1 MAINWRIVTL
11 MLVNLAL
18 FLCLITAFLN
28 KKHLKQ
34 LPAKEG
40 PVSLQV
46 TDRGAASR
54 RSLAYILA
62 PAAASCQVEISPE
75 VGSYVLGTNPLGRF
89 FPRYIYFRD
98 SSANG
103 LKLALVVRN
112 DAILQVSV
120 LKGSIRYGGLVYHED
135 GHRILTVKRGENFW
149 LGQSEIKVR

>member
-11 MLVNLAL
+11 ILVDLAL
-18 FLCLITAFLN
+18 LLCLIAAFLN
-28 KKHLKQ
+28 KKHLRQ

-46 TDRGAASR
+46 TDRGAAPR

-62 PAAASCQVEISPE
+62 PTAAACQVEISPE

-112 DAILQVSV
+112 DAVLQMSV
-120 LKGSIRYGGLVYHED
+120 LKGNIRYGGLVYHSD
-135 GHRILTVKRGENFW
+135 KHRILTIRRGEIFW

>member
-1 MAINWRIVTL
+1 MAINWQIVTL
-11 MLVNLAL
+11 MLVDLAL
-18 FLCLITAFLN
+18 LLCLIAAFLN
-28 KKHLKQ
+28 KKHHKQ
-34 LPAKEG
+34 LPTKEG
-40 PVSLQV
+40 PLSLQV

-62 PAAASCQVEISPE
+62 PAAAACRAEISPE

-112 DAILQVSV
+112 DAVLQMSV
-120 LKGSIRYGGLVYHED
+120 LKESIRYGGLVYHED
-135 GHRILTVKRGENFW
+135 KHRILTIKRGDNFW
-149 LGQSEIKVR
+149 LGQAEIKVR